1 LETVR
6 QTACENESAKLSIYF
21 EFQNTIFAKKN
32 LPAVFRPSVE
42 FYFHY
47 MLEINILR
55 EQKDRVISGLRKKN
69 VSEDQLALLD
79 EIIRLDDQR
88 KSTQTKLDSQ
98 LAEVKRISDDI
109 GSLFKSGKKEEA
121 ESKKAEVTDLK
132 ETIRQLEDVLT
143 QSIEEIE
150 ENLIQLPNLPHS
162 SVPEGRKPEDNEV
175 FKDWTDPMPL
185 LGENSLPHWELAEK
199 YNLISFKDGVTL
211 TGSGFPVYKNQ
222 GARLQRALI
231 NFFLDEAVAAGFQE
245 IQPPLL
251 VNKETARA
259 TGQLPDKEGQMYH
272 CEKDDFYLIPTAEV
286 PLTNLYR
293 DTILKKTDFPVKLT
307 GYTPCF
313 RREAGSYGSDV
324 KGLNRL
330 HQFDK
335 IEIVTLELP
344 ERSYDT
350 LMHMVSHVEK
360 ILVKL
365 ELPYRILRLC
375 GGDMSFNSA
384 LTFDF
389 ETWSAAQGRWLEVS
403 SVSNFETFQ
412 ANRMK
417 LRYREDD
424 GKTRLA
430 HTLNGSALALARIV
444 ATLLENH
451 QTPDGIRIPAALQP
465 YTGFQMIQM
474 MK

>member
-1 LETVR
+1 M
-6 QTACENESAKLSIYF
+6 NNFESAKIDINF
-21 EFQNTIFAKKN
+21 DIQNTIFAKIFKFIN
-32 LPAVFRPSVE
+32 NTAFKAKIYE
-42 FYFHY
+42 N
-47 MLEINILR
+47 MLEIGVIR
-55 EQKDRVISGLRKKN
+55 ENREGVLAGLKKKN
-69 VSEDQLALLD
+69 VSQDQLELID
-79 EIIRLDDQR
+79 KIIVEDDNR
-88 KSTQTKLDSQ
+88 KSTQTSLDNLLS
-98 LAEVKRISDDI
+98 KINKISEEIGGLYKTGKTDDANAMKQTVAT
-109 GSLFKSGKKEEA
+109 LKEETKTL
-121 ESKKAEVTDLK
+121 ESALKDSKDL
-132 ETIRQLEDVLT
+132 LEEM
-143 QSIEEIE
+143 I
-150 ENLIQLPNLPHS
+150 IQLPNLPHA
-162 SVPEGRKPEDNEV
+162 SVPVGKRAEDNEI
-175 FKDWTDPMPL
+175 FKAWDGPMPVL
-185 LGENSLPHWELAEK
+185 VEGSLPHWELAEK

-211 TGSGFPVYKNQ
+211 TGSGFPVYKGK

-231 NFFLDEAVAAGFQE
+231 SFFLDEAVNAGYME
-245 IQPPLL
+245 IQPPLM
-251 VNKETARA
+251 VNKESARA

-272 CEKDDFYLIPTAEV
+272 CEKDEFYLIPTAEV

-293 DTILKKTDFPVKLT
+293 DTILQKSDFPIKMT

-335 IEIVTLELP
+335 IELVRIEHP
-344 ERSYDT
+344 DHSYDV
-350 LMHMVSHVEK
+350 LMEMVKHVEG
-360 ILVKL
+360 LLQKL

-389 ETWSAAQGRWLEVS
+389 ETWSAAQERWLEVS

-412 ANRMK
+412 SNRMK
-417 LRYREDD
+417 LRFRDDD

-451 QTPDGIRIPAALQP
+451 QTSDGINIPAALRP
-465 YTGFQMIQM
+465 YTGFDSI
-474 MK
+474 